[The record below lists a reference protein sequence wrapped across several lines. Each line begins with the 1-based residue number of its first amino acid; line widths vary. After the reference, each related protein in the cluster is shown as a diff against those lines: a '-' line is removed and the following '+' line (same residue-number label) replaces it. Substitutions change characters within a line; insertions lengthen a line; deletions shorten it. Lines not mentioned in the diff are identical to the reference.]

1 MKNCWSLK
9 LSRIALFIAAI
20 SPLHASAQFSLP
32 REKFSD
38 SLAEKYLYPIRPG
51 QPGSL
56 AGTMGELRTTHFH
69 SGIDIRT
76 DNRIGMAVRAS
87 KSGYISRASMGPVG
101 YGNVIY
107 ISHPDGNTTVYG
119 HLDKFRGPLA
129 DYVLSEQY
137 RVQSGEIDLFFQ
149 EGQFKVRQGDTIAW
163 SGNSGS
169 SGGPHLHFNIQ
180 DNNNRAL
187 NPLVVASFPEIQDN
201 LPPNVEKIAL
211 RTMDIHSR
219 INDRYGRFEFYAQ
232 RVGNNFILRV
242 PILAHGTIGVE
253 ILSKDK
259 LAYKSPFYGGVND
272 IEVQVN
278 GQRVFAQAIDKINLT
293 ESRGIYTLMDFRTM
307 RMKGSR
313 FYKLYIDD
321 GNNLEFYGN
330 SPSQGKITIKEGV
343 SNVDILLKDS
353 YRNGSKVSFR
363 LQHDP
368 IEKRVA
374 NLEAMKRD
382 LEVELIENTYV
393 VSARSTVRPDKRPG
407 TRSIGGPP
415 AFAKAPAGTQPA
427 VKGSKP
433 LEPVKAMVYVG
444 GVMEEK
450 EPDYFNSLRNVF
462 LFDLRQA
469 LPDSIVVNGTSV
481 KTGFKATIPPAT
493 EYTYYG
499 DWMDVKF
506 PADAVYDTLYLAT
519 EHTAVSGAEVFTIG
533 SPLVP
538 LNKSIHVSLKTEH
551 EYPKEQGYAV
561 YRATGK
567 FAHTYIG
574 GEWINGRIQFNTRE
588 FGNFTLLR
596 DSIAPTITP
605 LSINGNTVRFKIRD
619 NLSGVAR
626 FKASVDGAWLLM
638 HYDAKSATIWS
649 ERQNKEVMMKGVLEL
664 EVIDNAGNRQVYKT
678 NL

>member
-1 MKNCWSLK
+1 
-9 LSRIALFIAAI
+9 
-20 SPLHASAQFSLP
+20 
-32 REKFSD
+32 
-38 SLAEKYLYPIRPG
+38 
-51 QPGSL
+51 
-56 AGTMGELRTTHFH
+56 MGELRTTHFH

-107 ISHPDGNTTVYG
+107 ITHPDGNTTVYG
-119 HLDKFRGPLA
+119 HLDKFRGALA
-129 DYVLSEQY
+129 DFVLAEQY
-137 RVQSGEIDLFFQ
+137 RVQSSEIDLFFR
-149 EGQFKVRQGDTIAW
+149 EDQFRVKQGDTVAW

-180 DNNNRAL
+180 DSNNRAL

-201 LPPNVEKIAL
+201 LPPDVEKIAL
-211 RTMDIHSR
+211 RTMDINSR

-232 RVGNNFILRV
+232 RVGNNFILKA

-259 LAYKSPFYGGVND
+259 LAYKSPFFGGVND

-278 GQRVFAQAIDKINLT
+278 GQRVFAQAIEKLNLT
-293 ESRGIYTLMDFRTM
+293 EPRGIFSLMDFRTM
-307 RMKGSR
+307 RMKGTR

-330 SPSQGKITIKEGV
+330 SPGQGKITVKEGAL

-353 YRNGSKVSFR
+353 YRNGSKLSFK
-363 LQHDP
+363 LQYDP
-368 IEKRVA
+368 IEKRVP
-374 NLEAMKRD
+374 NLEPMKRD
-382 LEVELIENTYV
+382 NEVELIENTYV
-393 VSARSTVRPDKRPG
+393 LSTRPG
-407 TRSIGGPP
+407 T
-415 AFAKAPAGTQPA
+415 KA
-427 VKGSKP
+427 S
-433 LEPVKAMVYVG
+433 VYVNG
-444 GVMEEK
+444 QVQDK
-450 EPDYFNSLRNVF
+450 EPDYFNTVRTVF
-462 LFDLRQA
+462 LFDLRQT
-469 LPDSIVVNGTSV
+469 LPDSIVVNGSTIKTS
-481 KTGFKATIPPAT
+481 FKAAIPPAT

-499 DWMDVKF
+499 DWMDLKF

-519 EHTAVSGAEVFTIG
+519 EHTVLPESEVFTIG
-533 SPLVP
+533 SSLVP
-538 LNKSIHVSLKTEH
+538 LNKSIHVSLKTQR

-567 FAHTYIG
+567 FAYAHIG

-605 LSINGNTVRFKIRD
+605 QSITNNTVRFKIRD
-619 NLSGVAR
+619 NLSGVAS
-626 FKASVDGAWLLM
+626 FKATIDGAWLLM

-649 ERQNKEVMMKGVLEL
+649 ERQDKDKLMKGPFEL
-664 EVIDNAGNRQVYKT
+664 EVIDNAGNKQVYKT
-678 NL
+678 TL